1 MKSKQVIT
9 ILLTIS
15 LFIGCTIVEKTEVGP
30 QAGELWRAV
39 HLINYDSDAELM
51 ELAELLPRLKE
62 LGLNVLFLEVNYS
75 FEFSSFPEMSNG
87 ESPITRK
94 GARKFASACKKHGIR
109 LIPEFQFLGHQ
120 SWAANTFP
128 LLTVFPEFDLTPGAF
143 PNNEGIYC
151 REWDP
156 LNPEVNKIVFRLV
169 GEILDAFGA
178 DGLHVGMDE
187 VFLLGSEFSPSTKGM
202 DPGELF
208 AKAVNDYYKFLV
220 LERGVEMFMWGDR
233 LFDGGEFQFG
243 EWESSLNGTAA
254 AVDRIPTDIIIC
266 PWHYTKMDEYPSLS
280 LFLGKGFKILPASWR
295 DVEAARALIEYS
307 LELHHPNM
315 LGHCFT
321 TWSKRDLL
329 EWPPLRAG
337 LNLLDEVSTTTAVH

>member
-1 MKSKQVIT
+1 MKSKKVIT

-233 LFDGGEFQFG
+233 LFDGADIK
-243 EWESSLNGTAA
+243 SSHGHYLINSLIGVPRAVRVHPYIDIPAQYIPYGLKPLYIIPYADLDLYEPKVEYLERQALLNG
-254 AVDRIPTDIIIC
+254 VRDRT
-266 PWHYTKMDEYPSLS
+266 
-280 LFLGKGFKILPASWR
+280 
-295 DVEAARALIEYS
+295 
-307 LELHHPNM
+307 
-315 LGHCFT
+315 
-321 TWSKRDLL
+321 
-329 EWPPLRAG
+329 G
-337 LNLLDEVSTTTAVH
+337 LYNA